1 MNAARC
7 RRAVLATSLL
17 AGVALA
23 VVAAHAETSSWS
35 SGPALPKSAPQ
46 KPAGGTSSKAGGD
59 PKARPLLSG
68 PATSTHSK
76 TAPSA
81 GGDDEAYL
89 AFDRGSY
96 LTALSLAEAAA
107 ARGEPSAHTLI
118 GRIYAE
124 GLGVPRDD
132 KRAAE
137 WFEKGAKLG
146 DVNAEFAIGLMKAEG
161 RGVAKDLAAAA
172 THFEAAAKTGHPAA
186 NYNLGL
192 LFLKGEGKPEN
203 PYRAAAHIRFAAEK
217 GLAAAQYDLG
227 TLYQHG
233 LGVQNDAAE
242 ASRWIRAAAD
252 QGMTVAKYEYAVML
266 LRGLGLTADEPKAI
280 SYLKAAAEDGIAGA
294 QNRLAHIYKDGIG
307 VDKNLIESAKWR
319 FIAKASGVVDEA
331 LDMEIAKLA
340 KADRTSAEKAAGEWR
355 EKRGIG
361 LLE

>member
-1 MNAARC
+1 VSTTIFAR
-7 RRAVLATSLL
+7 ALTSALLL
-17 AGVALA
+17 AGTTLA
-23 VVAAHAETSSWS
+23 TAPLHAETSSWS
-35 SGPALPKSAPQ
+35 SGPALSKPSPP
-46 KPAGGTSSKAGGD
+46 KPAGGAAKPDAATKA
-59 PKARPLLSG
+59 PPALSG
-68 PATSTHSK
+68 PGTSTHSK
-76 TAPSA
+76 TGPS
-81 GGDDEAYL
+81 GTGDDEAYL

-107 ARGEPSAHTLI
+107 ARGEPTAHTLI
-118 GRIYAE
+118 GRIYSE

-137 WFEKGAKLG
+137 WFAKGAKLG

-161 RGVAKDLAAAA
+161 RGIAKDLAAAA
-172 THFEAAAKTGHPAA
+172 AHFETAAKAGHPAA

-203 PYRAAAHIRFAAEK
+203 PYRAAAHIGFAAEK

-233 LGVQNDAAE
+233 VGVPNDAAA

-252 QGMTVAKYEYAVML
+252 QGMAVAKYEYAVML

-280 SYLKAAAEDGIAGA
+280 GYLKAAAEEGIAGA
-294 QNRLAHIYKDGIG
+294 QNRLAHVYKDGIG
-307 VDKNLIESAKWR
+307 VDKSLTESAKWR
-319 FIAKASGVVDEA
+319 LIAKANGVTDET
-331 LDMEIAKLA
+331 LDKEIAKLP
-340 KADRTSAEKAAGEWR
+340 KADRAQAEKAASEWR
-355 EKRGIG
+355 ERRGIG

>member
-1 MNAARC
+1 MSAPHRK
-7 RRAVLATSLL
+7 RAVATALL
-17 AGVALA
+17 VGVASFALGA
-23 VVAAHAETSSWS
+23 LAAHAETSSWS
-35 SGPALPKSAPQ
+35 SGPAQPKSAAP
-46 KPAGGTSSKAGGD
+46 KPAGSGKPASD

-68 PATSTHSK
+68 PGTSTHSK

-118 GRIYAE
+118 GRIYSE

-192 LFLKGEGKPEN
+192 LFLKGDGKPEN

-233 LGVQNDAAE
+233 LGVPNDAAE

-280 SYLKAAAEDGIAGA
+280 GYLKAAAEDGVAGA

-307 VDKNLIESAKWR
+307 VDKNLIECAKWR
-319 FIAKASGVVDEA
+319 FIAKANGVVDEA
-331 LDMEIAKLA
+331 LDKEIAKLA
-340 KADRTSAEKAAGEWR
+340 KADRTAAEKAASEWR